1 MQAQA
6 EVGQDVGYVRR
17 LGAWSAAMMVVGGV
31 IGGGIFLNPA
41 TIAQRTGSGWTLL
54 AAWVAGGL
62 LTLAGA
68 LCYAELGVRRPQAG
82 GSYVYLREAFGSLA
96 AFLFGW
102 TMLLVNYSG
111 SIASVSIIF
120 GRYACIGFGLPLT
133 WVKPLAVGAMVFLT
147 GVNWFGIRAGAFTQ
161 NLLTVLKLLAVAA
174 LVVTGVFLAG
184 GDLPAA
190 LGPDPA
196 RTDLSTW
203 AFAGALLP
211 VLFTYGG
218 FSYVNT
224 VAGEVRDPQRAIPR
238 ALGLGMLLV
247 MVCYVLANLA
257 YLAALGHDGLA
268 HSAAPAAEVMSRVFG
283 DNGARAIALGIAVST
298 FGYCN
303 IALIGSARVLQVMG
317 EDGLFFRFAAKLH
330 PRWRTPNLALAL
342 VAGWAVT
349 LALSGTFEQ
358 LLDYSTIGDWL
369 GYAAA
374 IATLFWYRRM
384 RADEAAAY
392 RTPLHPLLPLV
403 FVATVAAVV
412 AVMVFT
418 TPRNAG
424 MCMLIIGAGVPV
436 YGLWRRLAPR

>member
-6 EVGQDVGYVRR
+6 EQNAGYVRR
-17 LGAWSAAMMVVGGV
+17 LGAWSSAMVVVGGV

-82 GSYVYLREAFGSLA
+82 GSYVYLREAFGSLS

-111 SIASVSIIF
+111 SIAAVSIIF
-120 GRYACIGFGLPLT
+120 ATYACAGFGLSTAL
-133 WVKPLAVGAMVFLT
+133 VKPLAVGAMVFLA
-147 GVNWFGIRAGAFTQ
+147 GINWFGIRAGAFAQ

-174 LVVTGVFLAG
+174 LVVTGVALAG
-184 GDLPAA
+184 GGVGAA

-196 RTDLSTW
+196 RSDLPAW

-224 VAGEVRDPQRAIPR
+224 VAGEVRDPRRTLPR

-247 MVCYVLANLA
+247 MACYVLANLA
-257 YLAALGHDGLA
+257 YLTALGHDGLA
-268 HSAAPAAEVMSRVFG
+268 HSKAPAAEVMSRVFG
-283 DNGARAIALGIAVST
+283 DAGARAIAVGIAIST

-330 PRWRTPNLALAL
+330 PRWRTPNLALVV
-342 VAGWAVT
+342 VAAWAVT
-349 LALSGTFEQ
+349 LALSGTYAQ
-358 LLDYSTIGDWL
+358 LLDYSTVGDWL

-374 IATLFWYRRM
+374 VATLFWYRRM
-384 RADEAAAY
+384 RADEPASY
-392 RTPLHPLLPLV
+392 RTPLYPLLPLV

-412 AVMVFT
+412 VVTVIAS
-418 TPRNAG
+418 PRNAG

-436 YGLWRRLAPR
+436 YYLWRRLPQRA